1 MLAVAGLAKAPRK
14 ITRAMQKE
22 DAASGAKRGK
32 VAKRSAVT
40 PFVKHIN
47 LNHIMPTRYILDV
60 TSTID
65 RALDDPTLLDKEK
78 LAKAK
83 KTVRSTFENRYRKL
97 GAGDSDKAKT
107 GATYFFR
114 RLRF

>member
-1 MLAVAGLAKAPRK
+1 
-14 ITRAMQKE
+14 MQKQ

-47 LNHIMPTRYILDV
+47 LNHVMPTRYVLDI
-60 TSTID
+60 TSKID
-65 RALDDPTLLDKEK
+65 RVLDDPTLLDKEK
-78 LAKAK
+78 LSKAK
-83 KTVRSTFENRYRKL
+83 KSVRNTLEERYRKL
-97 GAGDSDKAKT
+97 GSGETEKAKT